1 MTAVNQMRE
10 TVMIRKM
17 GRVLAVLMLTSAG
30 TAAVLG
36 QDAPV
41 AGSSEEL
48 STRLQDAVTAENLTE
63 FEAMLVAGADPNWVD
78 PGGKTAVHR
87 AAFADDLRFL
97 EVILA
102 RGGDPNARGAAGTTP
117 LTDAILS
124 PSHPIE
130 KIKVLLSAGADPDA
144 ADPNGGTPL
153 HSAARTNNGK
163 AILMLLDAGAFPL
176 AEAGGTTFQTLYFGY
191 DRSLLNDEA
200 LADRRAVVE
209 WLQQNGIPLDPNAE
223 AE

>member
-1 MTAVNQMRE
+1 MMKK
-10 TVMIRKM
+10 I

-30 TAAVLG
+30 TAAALG
-36 QDAPV
+36 QAALV

-48 STRLQDAVTAENLTE
+48 STRFRDAVTAGNLAE
-63 FEAMLVAGADPNWVD
+63 FEAMLAAGAEPNRVD
-78 PGGKTAVHR
+78 SGGKTAVHR
-87 AAFADDLRFL
+87 AAFADDPRFL

-130 KIKVLLSAGADPDA
+130 KIKVLLSAGADPNA

-153 HSAARTNNGK
+153 HTAARTNNGK
-163 AILMLLDAGAFPL
+163 AILALLEAGASPL
-176 AEAGGTTFQTLYFGY
+176 AETHGTTFQTLYFGY
-191 DRSLLNDEA
+191 DHSLLNDEA

-209 WLQQNGIPLDPNAE
+209 WLQQNGIPLDANAA